1 MLISCIDTK
10 TGEKII
16 IGPSEKS
23 YVAMTTLVNQM
34 KGEKQVKKTQVQYS
48 DTMLQAVL
56 AATQEFITEIDF

>member
-1 MLISCIDTK
+1 
-10 TGEKII
+10 
-16 IGPSEKS
+16 
-23 YVAMTTLVNQM
+23 M